1 MQVDKLKQEAVE
13 RVVEPI
19 RKHEKLLDEE
29 SGEK

>member
-19 RKHEKLLDEE
+19 RKREKLLDEE